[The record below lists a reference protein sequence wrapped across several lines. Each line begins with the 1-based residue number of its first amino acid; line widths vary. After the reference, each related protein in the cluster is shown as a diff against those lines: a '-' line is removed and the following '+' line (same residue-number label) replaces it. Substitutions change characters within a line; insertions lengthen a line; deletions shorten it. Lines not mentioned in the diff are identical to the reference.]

1 MGLIKALVNSVG
13 GSLGDQWKEYFYCDS
28 LAQNVLMCKGQK
40 QQTQRGTNFRGESN
54 IISNG
59 SVIAVNEGQCAL
71 IVEDGKIVELT
82 CEPGRFIYDA
92 STEPSIFVGN
102 FGQSLKDTFKQIGKR
117 FTFGGSTGKD
127 QRVYFINIKPIEN
140 NLFGTYTPIP
150 FRFVDKSIGADIDL
164 HVRCRGRFSY
174 TIDNPIVF
182 YTRIAANIQDYFT
195 SNQLLDQLRAE
206 FVTYLQAAFAP
217 ISSHGV
223 RPSDL
228 LGETI
233 ELVDEMNKLLEK
245 KWIDMRGLKI
255 FSIAFES
262 ISVPDDEQKIL
273 TKLQETKVFTNSQMA
288 AANFAQAQAD
298 ALRAAASNENAGA
311 FMAFAGMNMANAT
324 GNMMGTGVGE
334 ISPQV
339 ADTTSDFET
348 RLKKLEMLKGKIPDE
363 LYNKKME
370 ELLAN
375 ISFTNNTV
383 WVNNYVRNNSRGDHW
398 CGRGAFGC
406 RHFFF
411 DRDLA

>member
-1 MGLIKALVNSVG
+1 MGLIKAIANSVG
-13 GSLGDQWKEYFYCDS
+13 GSFGDQWKEYFYCDS

-82 CEPGRFIYDA
+82 CEPGRFVYDT
-92 STEPSIFVGN
+92 SSEPSIFAGK

-150 FRFVDKSIGADIDL
+150 FRFVDKNVGIDIDL

-182 YTRIAANIQDYFT
+182 YTRIAANVQDCFT
-195 SNQLLDQLRAE
+195 SDQLLDQLRAE
-206 FVTYLQAAFAP
+206 FFTYLQAAFAP
-217 ISSHGV
+217 ISSRGV

-233 ELVDEMNKLLEK
+233 ELVDEMNKLLKEK
-245 KWIDMRGLKI
+245 WLEMRGLKI

-324 GNMMGTGVGE
+324 GKMMGGAVGGV
-334 ISPQV
+334 SPQV
-339 ADTTSDFET
+339 ADPSSDFET

-375 ISFTNNTV
+375 I
-383 WVNNYVRNNSRGDHW
+383 
-398 CGRGAFGC
+398 
-406 RHFFF
+406 
-411 DRDLA
+411 

>member
-1 MGLIKALVNSVG
+1 MGLIKSLVNSVS

-28 LAQNVLMCKGQK
+28 LEQNVLMCKGQK
-40 QQTQRGTNFRGESN
+40 QQTQRGTNYRGESN

-59 SVIAVNEGQCAL
+59 SIIAVNEGQCAV

-82 CEPGRFIYDA
+82 CEPGRFVYDT
-92 STEPSIFVGN
+92 SSEPSIFAGK

-127 QRVYFINIKPIEN
+127 QRIYFINIKPIEN

-150 FRFVDKSIGADIDL
+150 FRFVDKNVGADIDL

-174 TIDNPIVF
+174 TIDNPIIF
-182 YTRIAANIQDYFT
+182 YTRIAANVQDYFT
-195 SNQLLDQLRAE
+195 SDQLLDQLRAE

-217 ISSHGV
+217 ISSRGV

-233 ELVDEMNKLLEK
+233 ELVDEMNKLLKEK
-245 KWIDMRGLKI
+245 WLEMRGLKI

-324 GNMMGTGVGE
+324 GNMMGGAVGGV
-334 ISPQV
+334 SPQA
-339 ADTTSDFET
+339 ADTSSDFET

-370 ELLAN
+370 ELLAD
-375 ISFTNNTV
+375 I
-383 WVNNYVRNNSRGDHW
+383 
-398 CGRGAFGC
+398 
-406 RHFFF
+406 
-411 DRDLA
+411 

>member
-1 MGLIKALVNSVG
+1 MI
-13 GSLGDQWKEYFYCDS
+13 EI
-28 LAQNVLMCKGQK
+28 
-40 QQTQRGTNFRGESN
+40 T
-54 IISNG
+54 
-59 SVIAVNEGQCAL
+59 
-71 IVEDGKIVELT
+71 
-82 CEPGRFIYDA
+82 
-92 STEPSIFVGN
+92 
-102 FGQSLKDTFKQIGKR
+102 IG
-117 FTFGGSTGKD
+117 
-127 QRVYFINIKPIEN
+127 
-140 NLFGTYTPIP
+140 
-150 FRFVDKSIGADIDL
+150 
-164 HVRCRGRFSY
+164 
-174 TIDNPIVF
+174 NPIVF

-217 ISSHGV
+217 ISSRGV

-324 GNMMGTGVGE
+324 GNMMGNGVGE

-339 ADTTSDFET
+339 ADTTSDFEI

-375 ISFTNNTV
+375 I
-383 WVNNYVRNNSRGDHW
+383 
-398 CGRGAFGC
+398 
-406 RHFFF
+406 
-411 DRDLA
+411 

>member
-1 MGLIKALVNSVG
+1 MGLIKSLTNSVS

-28 LAQNVLMCKGQK
+28 LEQNVLMCKGQK
-40 QQTQRGTNFRGESN
+40 QQTQRGTNYRGESN

-59 SVIAVNEGQCAL
+59 SIIAVNEGQCAV

-82 CEPGRFIYDA
+82 CEPGRFVYDT
-92 STEPSIFVGN
+92 SSEPSIFAGE

-150 FRFVDKSIGADIDL
+150 FRVVDKNVGADIDL
-164 HVRCRGRFSY
+164 HIRCRGRFSY
-174 TIDNPIVF
+174 TIDNPIIF
-182 YTRIAANIQDYFT
+182 YTRIAANVQDYFT
-195 SNQLLDQLRAE
+195 SDQLLDQLRAE

-217 ISSHGV
+217 ISSRGV

-233 ELVDEMNKLLEK
+233 ELVDEMNKLLREK
-245 KWIDMRGLKI
+245 WLEMRGLKI

-288 AANFAQAQAD
+288 AANFAQSQAD

-324 GNMMGTGVGE
+324 GNMMGGAVGG

-339 ADTTSDFET
+339 ADTSSDFET

-370 ELLAN
+370 ELLAD
-375 ISFTNNTV
+375 I
-383 WVNNYVRNNSRGDHW
+383 
-398 CGRGAFGC
+398 
-406 RHFFF
+406 
-411 DRDLA
+411 

>member
-13 GSLGDQWKEYFYCDS
+13 GTLGDQWKEYFYCDS

-40 QQTQRGTNFRGESN
+40 QQTQRGTNYRGESN

-59 SVIAVNEGQCAL
+59 SVIAVNEGQCAV

-82 CEPGRFIYDA
+82 CEPGRFVYDT
-92 STEPSIFVGN
+92 SSEPSIFAGQ

-117 FTFGGSTGKD
+117 FTFGGNTGKD

-150 FRFVDKSIGADIDL
+150 FRFVDKNVGADIDL

-182 YTRIAANIQDYFT
+182 YTRIAANVQDYFT
-195 SNQLLDQLRAE
+195 SDQLLEQLRAE

-217 ISSHGV
+217 ISSRGV

-233 ELVDEMNKLLEK
+233 ELVDEMNKLLKEK
-245 KWIDMRGLKI
+245 WLEMRGLKI

-324 GNMMGTGVGE
+324 GNMMSGAVGGV
-334 ISPQV
+334 SPQV
-339 ADTTSDFET
+339 ADTSSDFET

-370 ELLAN
+370 ELLAD
-375 ISFTNNTV
+375 I
-383 WVNNYVRNNSRGDHW
+383 
-398 CGRGAFGC
+398 
-406 RHFFF
+406 
-411 DRDLA
+411 

>member
-1 MGLIKALVNSVG
+1 MGLIKALANSVG

-82 CEPGRFIYDA
+82 CEPGRFVYDT
-92 STEPSIFVGN
+92 SSEPSIFAGE

-150 FRFVDKSIGADIDL
+150 FRFVDKNVGADIDL

-182 YTRIAANIQDYFT
+182 YTRIAANVQDCFT
-195 SNQLLDQLRAE
+195 SDQLLDQLRAE

-217 ISSHGV
+217 ISSRGV

-233 ELVDEMNKLLEK
+233 ELVDEMNKLLKEK
-245 KWIDMRGLKI
+245 WLEMRGLKI

-324 GNMMGTGVGE
+324 GNMMSGAVGGV
-334 ISPQV
+334 SPQV
-339 ADTTSDFET
+339 ADLSSDFET

-370 ELLAN
+370 ELLAD
-375 ISFTNNTV
+375 I
-383 WVNNYVRNNSRGDHW
+383 
-398 CGRGAFGC
+398 
-406 RHFFF
+406 
-411 DRDLA
+411 

>member
-1 MGLIKALVNSVG
+1 MGLIKAIANSVG
-13 GSLGDQWKEYFYCDS
+13 GSFGDQWKEYFCCDS

-40 QQTQRGTNFRGESN
+40 QQTQRGTNLRGESN

-82 CEPGRFIYDA
+82 CEPGRFVYDT
-92 STEPSIFVGN
+92 SSEPSIFAGE
-102 FGQSLKDTFKQIGKR
+102 FGQSLKDTFKQIGRR

-150 FRFVDKSIGADIDL
+150 FRFVDKNVGIDIDL

-182 YTRIAANIQDYFT
+182 YTRIAANVQDCFT
-195 SNQLLDQLRAE
+195 SDQLFDQLRAE

-217 ISSHGV
+217 ISSRGV

-233 ELVDEMNKLLEK
+233 ELVDEMNKLLKEK
-245 KWIDMRGLKI
+245 WLEMRGLKI

-324 GNMMGTGVGE
+324 GKMMGGAVGGV
-334 ISPQV
+334 SPQV
-339 ADTTSDFET
+339 ADPSSDFET
-348 RLKKLEMLKGKIPDE
+348 RLKKLEMLKGKISDE

-375 ISFTNNTV
+375 I
-383 WVNNYVRNNSRGDHW
+383 
-398 CGRGAFGC
+398 
-406 RHFFF
+406 
-411 DRDLA
+411 

>member
-13 GSLGDQWKEYFYCDS
+13 GTLGDQWKEYFYCDS

-40 QQTQRGTNFRGESN
+40 QQTQRGTNYRGESN

-59 SVIAVNEGQCAL
+59 SVIAVNEGQCAV

-82 CEPGRFIYDA
+82 CEPGRFVYDT
-92 STEPSIFVGN
+92 SSEPSIFAGQ

-117 FTFGGSTGKD
+117 FTFGGNTGKD

-150 FRFVDKSIGADIDL
+150 FRFVDKNVGADIDL

-182 YTRIAANIQDYFT
+182 YTRIAANVQDYFT
-195 SNQLLDQLRAE
+195 SDQLLEQLRAE

-217 ISSHGV
+217 ISSRGV

-233 ELVDEMNKLLEK
+233 ELVDEMNKLLKEK
-245 KWIDMRGLKI
+245 WLEMRGLKI

-298 ALRAAASNENAGA
+298 ALRAAASNDNAGA

-324 GNMMGTGVGE
+324 GNMMSGAVGGV
-334 ISPQV
+334 SPQV
-339 ADTTSDFET
+339 ADTSSDFET

-370 ELLAN
+370 ELLAD
-375 ISFTNNTV
+375 I
-383 WVNNYVRNNSRGDHW
+383 
-398 CGRGAFGC
+398 
-406 RHFFF
+406 
-411 DRDLA
+411 